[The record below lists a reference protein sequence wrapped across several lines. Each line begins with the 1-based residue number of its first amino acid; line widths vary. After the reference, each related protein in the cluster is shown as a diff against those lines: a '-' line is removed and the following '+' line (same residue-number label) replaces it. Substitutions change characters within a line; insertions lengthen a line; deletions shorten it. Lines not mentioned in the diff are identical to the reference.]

1 VIQRRLTGDGMGI
14 LGKIAT
20 KAAESKRAARK
31 QETPFGERR
40 AKVVN
45 SLGKLTGF
53 DVHDSQRLPRTDF
66 LQMWYG
72 FRSIALCQESIAEEL
87 VLDRQIGAVRA
98 LVSGEESRSRS
109 HAFPCTQRR
118 DS

>member
-40 AKVVN
+40 AKV
-45 SLGKLTGF
+45 STA
-53 DVHDSQRLPRTDF
+53 S
-66 LQMWYG
+66 
-72 FRSIALCQESIAEEL
+72 ES
-87 VLDRQIGAVRA
+87 
-98 LVSGEESRSRS
+98 
-109 HAFPCTQRR
+109 
-118 DS
+118 